1 MKRLDPILLKV
12 FLYGLPLVAGF
23 GVFSYFYSVG
33 VVKNGSDYV
42 GFLNGLAGLVIAT
55 WMTLSIYLSLKLI
68 VSGLF
73 RDQVIAKITF
83 IRERDEREA
92 ILTGKATKTA
102 FLTSLAFLI
111 LLFCLS
117 CFQVSIY
124 RIPLE
129 KAVNGKTGVV
139 SLGLG
144 FSILE
149 HGKQDR
155 PEDISKEKVIFSYKG
170 LPLSSATM
178 ILLLIA
184 WQIISYNY
192 SMWRLMK

>member
-102 FLTSLAFLI
+102 FLTSLAF
-111 LLFCLS
+111 
-117 CFQVSIY
+117 VSPVSRFPFIGY
-124 RIPLE
+124 LWKKPLMA
-129 KAVNGKTGVV
+129 KRV
-139 SLGLG
+139 SYHWGLASV
-144 FSILE
+144 FWNMAN
-149 HGKQDR
+149 K
-155 PEDISKEKVIFSYKG
+155 
-170 LPLSSATM
+170 
-178 ILLLIA
+178 IA
-184 WQIISYNY
+184 PKI
-192 SMWRLMK
+192 